1 MRVITKKDA
10 ELYVLIPN
18 MVNKDKKTRSRGHG
32 HYILISVCIFLKS
45 FILYWSIVD
54 LGFPGNSS
62 SKEPACN
69 AEDPSSIPE
78 SGRSPGRGQGNP
90 LQYSCLED
98 PMDRGA
104 RWTAVHVVAKSQT

>member
-78 SGRSPGRGQGNP
+78 SGRSPGEGISYA
-90 LQYSCLED
+90 LQCSWASL
-98 PMDRGA
+98 RL
-104 RWTAVHVVAKSQT
+104 RW